1 MEDSP
6 IKYHAI
12 ICTRNPELKTVT
24 TNLLSYLDRVGI
36 NIKLLVGKKSIFG
49 AYEEGVNLIVSE
61 NGTPHDDDIF
71 IFCHDDIEIYNDP
84 EHFKS
89 VLRLYSWA
97 DNAGFMGVAGTSLLT
112 LNAVWWDK
120 GVWAQGGH
128 KGYVLHG
135 TPGDHHATYF
145 GDHGQVVVLDGV
157 FLAAKYKC
165 LKEITL
171 SKPPSFQGLWDF
183 YDLQYTLSAHKKGF
197 INRAVPIFIRHESM
211 GELQGRTSWELNRQ
225 AFIAANKLPVSVND
239 RN

>member
-12 ICTRNPELKTVT
+12 ICTRNLELKTVT
-24 TNLLSYLDRVGI
+24 TNLLSYLDRVGV
-36 NIKLLVGKKSIFG
+36 NTKLLVGKKSIFD
-49 AYEEGVNLIVSE
+49 AYEEGVKLIIKE

-71 IFCHDDIEIYNDP
+71 IFCHDDIQIYNDV

-89 VLRLYSWA
+89 VLRSYTWA
-97 DNAGFMGVAGTSLLT
+97 DNAGFLGVAGTTLLT
-112 LNAVWWDK
+112 QNAVWWDQH
-120 GVWAQGGH
+120 VWSQGGH

-135 TPGDHHATYF
+135 RPTEHHATYF

-157 FLAAKYKC
+157 FLAVKYKC
-165 LKEITL
+165 LKTINL
-171 SKPPSFQGLWDF
+171 SRPLSFQGLWDF
-183 YDLQYTLSAHKKGF
+183 YDIHYTLSAHRQGF

-225 AFIAANKLPVSVND
+225 AFIKDNKLPASTND